1 MFRVFGF
8 AAVFV
13 VAVSAEFFGLVVSG
27 EAAPDDLFGAALPLA
42 AVEPVAVEPLAGVDV
57 VGVAAGRVVNGVGS
71 GGNGLVITLAIRSV
85 SPTSDWLCRYLYQVV
100 SVSIQAFLLA

>member
-1 MFRVFGF
+1 MFRIFGF
-8 AAVFV
+8 AGVFV
-13 VAVSAEFFGLVVSG
+13 FAASAEFFGVVLRG
-27 EAAPDDLFGAALPLA
+27 EVAPADFYGAALPLP